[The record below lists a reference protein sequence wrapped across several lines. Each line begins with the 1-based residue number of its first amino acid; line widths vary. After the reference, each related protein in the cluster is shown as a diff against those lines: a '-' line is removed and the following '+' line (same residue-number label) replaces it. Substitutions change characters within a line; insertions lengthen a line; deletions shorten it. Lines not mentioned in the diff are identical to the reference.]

1 MVATTWDKLL
11 RAAKNC
17 DKRAMLYMFV
27 NQISMLGS
35 VLDDDWPVEAEKQ
48 AMQEDE
54 VPFFPMKK
62 KHIKKGQLAGL
73 IEALGVIAATIGVT
87 TDDDSLDFLDGGST
101 D

>member
-1 MVATTWDKLL
+1 
-11 RAAKNC
+11 
-17 DKRAMLYMFV
+17 MLYMFV

-54 VPFFPMKK
+54 VPFFPS
-62 KHIKKGQLAGL
+62 
-73 IEALGVIAATIGVT
+73 VT